1 MKIRQSDR
9 PYPSSLKIIYAEVLN
24 VKKSAIKI
32 AENIL
37 KFGLTF
43 KDNDYKL
50 IFPDCKK
57 YP

>member
-9 PYPSSLKIIYAEVLN
+9 PYLSNFKIIYAEVLN

-37 KFGLTF
+37 KFWLAF
-43 KDNDYKL
+43 
-50 IFPDCKK
+50 
-57 YP
+57 